1 MRDVIFLWK
10 TVRIESMK
18 ESDKQIEIILNRGVE
33 EIIEKDHLIKLLS
46 SGKKMRVKFGIDPTA
61 PDIHLGHTVPLRK
74 LRQFQEAG
82 HQIVLIIGDF
92 TGMIGDPSGR
102 SEERKPITEKDIKN
116 NLKKYLEQAGKVI
129 NTKKAE
135 IRYNSEWHKK
145 GGLVSML
152 EMAKAVTF
160 QQIIKRADF
169 QKRID
174 AGNDISVIEMLYPL
188 LQGYD
193 SVKIKADVEI
203 GGTDQKFNL
212 LMGRRVQRHFS
223 QPEQD
228 IITVPLIEGLDGV
241 RKMSKSYGN
250 YIGLNDKPDDM
261 FGKLMSIP
269 DALIEKYFELL
280 TDIGAPKG
288 NPYQSKMLLAET
300 IVGMYHSPIIAVK
313 AKENW
318 IKTFSK
324 KEAPEDA
331 NELKVKK
338 DISVSELVLASGVE
352 SKSEARRLIAQK
364 AVKIEDIT
372 KGNPNEI
379 LDLKGGEILK
389 VGKHRFFK
397 LLLI

>member
-1 MRDVIFLWK
+1 
-10 TVRIESMK
+10 MK
-18 ESDKQIEIILNRGVE
+18 ADGKQNDIILNRGVE
-33 EIIEKDHLIKLLS
+33 EIIEKDNLS
-46 SGKKMRVKFGIDPTA
+46 KALTSGKKLRVKLGIDPTA

-102 SEERKPITEKDIKN
+102 NEARKPLTEKEIKT
-116 NLKKYLEQAGKVI
+116 NLKKYLGQAGKVLDI
-129 NTKKAE
+129 KKVE
-135 IRYNSEWHKK
+135 VRYNSEWHKK
-145 GGLVSML
+145 EGLTAML
-152 EMAKAVTF
+152 EMARAATF

-174 AGNDISVIEMLYPL
+174 AGEDITLVEILYPL

-212 LMGRRVQRHFS
+212 LMGRRVQRHFG

-228 IITVPLIEGLDGV
+228 ILTVPLIEGTDGV

-250 YIGLNDKPDDM
+250 YIGLDEKPEEM
-261 FGKLMSIP
+261 FGKLMSVP
-269 DALIEKYFELL
+269 DPLINKYFELL
-280 TDIGAPKG
+280 TDVDAPGG
-288 NPYQSKMLLAET
+288 NPYRAKMLLAET
-300 IVGMYHSPIIAVK
+300 IVGMYHSPTLAEK

-324 KEAPEDA
+324 KEIPDNARIEKVSKDA
-331 NELKVKK
+331 LSSGTLATLFTFGDKSRSEWRRLFSQEAIEVNEKTATDPIEKRK
-338 DISVSELVLASGVE
+338 DGDIIRIGKHDFRKI
-352 SKSEARRLIAQK
+352 KSE
-364 AVKIEDIT
+364 
-372 KGNPNEI
+372 
-379 LDLKGGEILK
+379 
-389 VGKHRFFK
+389 
-397 LLLI
+397 

>member
-1 MRDVIFLWK
+1 
-10 TVRIESMK
+10 MK

>member
-1 MRDVIFLWK
+1 
-10 TVRIESMK
+10 MK
-18 ESDKQIEIILNRGVE
+18 ANEKQIDIILNRGVE
-33 EIIEKDHLIKLLS
+33 EIIEKDHLIELLS
-46 SGKKMRVKFGIDPTA
+46 PGKKLRVKFGIDPTA
-61 PDIHLGHTVPLRK
+61 PYIHLGHTVPLRK

-102 SEERKPITEKDIKN
+102 SEERKPLTEKDIKT
-116 NLKKYLEQAGKVI
+116 NLKRYLEQAGKVLDI
-129 NTKKAE
+129 KKVE
-135 IRYNSEWHKK
+135 VHYNSEWHKK
-145 GGLVSML
+145 NGLAAML

-174 AGNDISVIEMLYPL
+174 AGNDISVIEILYPL

-193 SVKIKADVEI
+193 SVKVKADVEI

-228 IITVPLIEGLDGV
+228 IITVPLIEGTDGV
-241 RKMSKSYGN
+241 KKMSKSYGN
-250 YIGLNDKPDDM
+250 YIGVTENPNDM
-261 FGKLMSIP
+261 FGKIMSIP
-269 DALIEKYFELL
+269 DPLINKYFELL
-280 TDIGAPKG
+280 TDIDAPKG

-300 IVGMYHSPIIAVK
+300 IVGMYHSPAIAKK

-324 KEAPEDA
+324 KETPEDA
-331 NELKVKK
+331 KELKVKK
-338 DISVSELVLASGVE
+338 EINLLNLLLASGVE
-352 SKSEARRLIAQK
+352 SKSEARRLIQQK
-364 AVKIEDIT
+364 AIKIDDVT
-372 KGNPNEI
+372 KENTEET
-379 LDLKGGEILK
+379 LKLKGGEILK

-397 LLLI
+397 IK